1 MVIQAAE
8 KHSVFT
14 QGDIFAFL
22 KENWVFPQ
30 SGRKKQRDLP
40 RLFSETGR
48 KANAEGKSIKG
59 SMGEMLGLYGLLR
72 HFVETRCPADER
84 IATELRLF
92 AMSCKAVDQLL
103 AAKHGLVT
111 LQDLSQPLMQLL
123 EKQMQLRV
131 RASARVVPK
140 HHWAFDIAECFSQT
154 ELPILLDTF
163 GTERLHLRTKAVAE
177 HVDNMGTFEESV
189 LSRVVALHASSLEDR
204 WAPTADLLGKSVPLP
219 DDPNVVVA
227 DGCRHYGAT
236 YHVHDFCYRG
246 LRGWMEIVASGAW
259 RLASDQL
266 VNGDRGVG
274 ECGC

>member
-1 MVIQAAE
+1 M
-8 KHSVFT
+8 S
-14 QGDIFAFL
+14 D
-22 KENWVFPQ
+22 
-30 SGRKKQRDLP
+30 
-40 RLFSETGR
+40 
-48 KANAEGKSIKG
+48 
-59 SMGEMLGLYGLLR
+59 MLGMYGLLR
-72 HFVETRCPADER
+72 HFAETRCPADAR

-92 AMSCKAVDQLL
+92 AMSCKAVDLL
-103 AAKHGLVT
+103 IAAKHGLVT
-111 LQDLSQPLMQLL
+111 LRDLSQPLTQLL
-123 EKQMQLRV
+123 EKQMQLR
-131 RASARVVPK
+131 RMTDARVVPK
-140 HHWAFDIAECFSQT
+140 HHWAFDIAECLSQT
-154 ELPILLDTF
+154 DIPILLVTF
-163 GTERLHLRTKAVAE
+163 GTERMHLRAKYVAE
-177 HVDNMGTFEESV
+177 LCNSMQTFEESV

-246 LRGWMEIVASGAW
+246 LRGWMGIVARGEW

>member
-1 MVIQAAE
+1 MVVQAAE

-40 RLFSETGR
+40 RLFGETGR
-48 KANAEGKSIKG
+48 KANAEGKSIKA
-59 SMGEMLGLYGLLR
+59 SMSDMLGLYGLLR

-123 EKQMQLRV
+123 EKQMQLRQ
-131 RASARVVPK
+131 RLSAGVVPK

-154 ELPILLDTF
+154 EIPILLDTF
-163 GTERLHLRTKAVAE
+163 GTERLHLRTKVVAE
-177 HVDNMGTFEESV
+177 HVDDMRTFEESV

-246 LRGWMEIVASGAW
+246 LRGWMEIVAIGEW
-259 RLASDQL
+259 RVAFGELS
-266 VNGDRGVG
+266 VG
-274 ECGC
+274 EW